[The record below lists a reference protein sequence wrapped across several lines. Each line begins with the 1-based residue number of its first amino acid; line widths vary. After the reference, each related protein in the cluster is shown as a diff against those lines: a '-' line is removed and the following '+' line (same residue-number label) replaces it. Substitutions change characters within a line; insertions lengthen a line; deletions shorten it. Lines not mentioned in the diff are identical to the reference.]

1 MRSETPILS
10 LILCFYRR
18 KYLSD
23 KIVPF
28 GLLLV
33 LYIRT
38 INHINLFIHY
48 NSFLLDPTSS
58 TSRLSQRQ
66 NLSYYPDPQGLFTVN
81 SFRTSFTLSTDTSI
95 DPLITRSVFLFIH
108 ALGVQS
114 SGDPKELLIV
124 SQGSPSTHLYHP
136 SEDPLSPPVQDSFI
150 PLDLIWSTR

>member
-66 NLSYYPDPQGLFTVN
+66 NLSYYPDP
-81 SFRTSFTLSTDTSI
+81 
-95 DPLITRSVFLFIH
+95 
-108 ALGVQS
+108 
-114 SGDPKELLIV
+114 
-124 SQGSPSTHLYHP
+124 
-136 SEDPLSPPVQDSFI
+136 
-150 PLDLIWSTR
+150 